1 MVIKCLWTRMH
12 RKGTGTAHRGPQ
24 RKEPFG
30 GEYETPLDVPVR
42 HGGGGARLQGLGTG
56 VGTCGLQ
63 TTCEEGLAFRGS
75 WREGSRLGTCTAIH
89 IYQVGRLDDL
99 QPNVVC
105 K

>member
-1 MVIKCLWTRMH
+1 MSVDADAQEGHGDCTQ
-12 RKGTGTAHRGPQ
+12 GTPEEGAVWGR
-24 RKEPFG
+24 
-30 GEYETPLDVPVR
+30 VR
-42 HGGGGARLQGLGTG
+42 DSIGRACATWRGGGARLQGLGTG